1 MYVTEKLS
9 IESGELETKKLQEFL
24 YKITLIKTKAK
35 KNYLKHKNKRGKQIR
50 IYIRFFPQIHS
61 I

>member
-9 IESGELETKKLQEFL
+9 IESEIERKLLYTSGELETKKLQEFI

-35 KNYLKHKNKRGKQIR
+35 KNYLKHKNKREKQIR
-50 IYIRFFPQIHS
+50 V
-61 I
+61 

>member
-35 KNYLKHKNKRGKQIR
+35 KNYLKHKNKREKQIR
-50 IYIRFFPQIHS
+50 V
-61 I
+61 